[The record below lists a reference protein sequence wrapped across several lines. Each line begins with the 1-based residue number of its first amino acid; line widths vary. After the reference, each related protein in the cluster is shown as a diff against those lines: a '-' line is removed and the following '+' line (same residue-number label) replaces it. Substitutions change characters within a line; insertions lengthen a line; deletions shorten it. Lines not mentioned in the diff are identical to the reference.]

1 MSIEGG
7 YQSTVSVGT
16 FREQKCV
23 VKRVLHP
30 RIPGVRR
37 LEKWLLDREAR
48 ALKELRDVPE
58 VPRFLGRPDS
68 YGIAIE
74 YRAGETLRDHDPN
87 RLPPS
92 YFHAL
97 ESVVKSIHRKGIVHS
112 DLKKKEN
119 LMVSPEGRPVL
130 IDFGT
135 HFRVKSPVRFV
146 NNFLYEQFRQIDR
159 NAVAKLKSRYCPE
172 TLTEAE
178 REDLDNPVFLER
190 VSRFGNRYVLF
201 RAEGG

>member
-7 YQSTVSVGT
+7 YQSSVSVGT
-16 FREQKCV
+16 FRNRKCV
-23 VKRVLHP
+23 FKRVLHP
-30 RIPGVRR
+30 RLPGVRR
-37 LEKWLLDREAR
+37 IEKWLLDREAR
-48 ALKELRDVPE
+48 ALEKLEDVPE
-58 VPRFLGRPDS
+58 VPRLLGRPDP

-74 YRAGETLRDHDPN
+74 HRDGETLRERDPGQ
-87 RLPPS
+87 LPAS
-92 YFHAL
+92 YFREL
-97 ESVVKSIHRKGIVHS
+97 QSTVQSIHRRGIVHS

-119 LMVSPEGRPVL
+119 LMVSPDGRPVV

-135 HFRVKSPVRFV
+135 HFRKKSSPRPL

-172 TLTEAE
+172 TLSSEE
-178 REDLDNPVFLER
+178 RESLDNPVFLER

-201 RAEGG
+201 RADG